1 VRDDPKI
8 SMTSIYAITIVFS
21 HALLLIILLGYLSI
35 QISKQIVVVVVVLDF
50 YYLMDGARCI
60 IHVRSRWVAT
70 KVSYFKISPAL
81 NINTFQGTGHPFLAL
96 ILVVL
101 SLRLN
106 QC

>member
-1 VRDDPKI
+1 VLDDPKI

-21 HALLLIILLGYLSI
+21 RALLLIILLGYLSI
-35 QISKQIVVVVVVLDF
+35 QISKQIVVVVVLDF